1 MILLGLRI
9 KFPSYSRLSF
19 LSVITIFLFAVS
31 LRCLGPKV
39 LCFLVSMDLWILL
52 YLLRFEFRPSAIF
65 LSEPPL
71 LKVEGLQF
79 SFGDC
84 SGLKLELEA

>member
-1 MILLGLRI
+1 M
-9 KFPSYSRLSF
+9 
-19 LSVITIFLFAVS
+19 
-31 LRCLGPKV
+31 
-39 LCFLVSMDLWILL
+39 LL

-79 SFGDC
+79 SFCDC